1 MNEIKTAGAARG
13 DKSDRTIV
21 LANAPVSFGAFE
33 ITVGVDPNV
42 PDGLRVLDQVAEA
55 GYRGIDL
62 GPAGYLGEGK
72 DLARRLADRKLGLAG
87 GYLELPYSE
96 PSRMPA
102 ALHELDI
109 LLDVFDVVGTLP
121 GGLKPKP
128 TLADLGS
135 DIRKAHPGQAAD
147 NRALGF
153 NEDGWK
159 RFADGLERVVGRC
172 RERGYEPTF
181 HHETGTHI
189 EAAWEIEKM
198 LELTSIDLCLDTGHL
213 LLGKGE
219 PVKALRDW
227 GSRINH
233 IHLKDARSPVI
244 DEIVRE
250 AAPVMEI
257 WRRGAFCALGRGNV
271 DIEGVLSWIRSNYG
285 GWLVVEQDILPDASA
300 PNRPAEDQVANRRYL
315 AQRGF

>member
-1 MNEIKTAGAARG
+1 MTQTAK
-13 DKSDRTIV
+13 DKIV

-33 ITVGVDPNV
+33 ITVGIDPNV
-42 PDGLRVLDQVAEA
+42 PDGEGILDAVSGA

-62 GPAGYLGEGK
+62 GPAGYLGQGEELQK
-72 DLARRLADRKLGLAG
+72 RLADRKLGLAG

-96 PSRMPA
+96 PARMKA
-102 ALHELDI
+102 ALLELDI
-109 LLDVFDVVGTLP
+109 LLDVFDAAGVP
-121 GGLKPKP
+121 ESGLKPKP

-135 DIRKAHPGQAAD
+135 DIRKAHPGQAAG

-153 NEDGWK
+153 DSEAWK
-159 RFADGLERVVGRC
+159 RFADGLESAVARC

-189 EAAWEIEKM
+189 EAVWEIEKM

-213 LLGKGE
+213 LLGQGE
-219 PVKALRDW
+219 PVKALKEW
-227 GSRINH
+227 NGRINH
-233 IHLKDARSPVI
+233 IHLKDARTPVI
-244 DEIVRE
+244 DKIVKE
-250 AAPVMEI
+250 AAPVIEI
-257 WRRGAFCALGRGNV
+257 WRRGAFCALGKGDV
-271 DIEGVLSWIRSNYG
+271 DVDGVLDHLRRSYS

-300 PNRPAEDQVANRRYL
+300 PDRPARDQVANLNYL

>member
-1 MNEIKTAGAARG
+1 MTQTA
-13 DKSDRTIV
+13 KNKIV

-33 ITVGVDPNV
+33 ITVGIDPNV
-42 PDGLRVLDQVAEA
+42 PDGKGILDAVSGA

-62 GPAGYLGEGK
+62 GPAGYLGQK
-72 DLARRLADRKLGLAG
+72 DELKKRLNDRKLGLAG

-96 PSRMPA
+96 PQRMKL

-109 LLDVFDVVGTLP
+109 LLDVFDAAGVP
-121 GGLKPKP
+121 ESGLKPKP

-135 DIRKAHPGQAAD
+135 DRRKAHPGQAAT
-147 NRALGF
+147 NRDLGF
-153 NEDGWK
+153 DKEGWK
-159 RFADGLERVVGRC
+159 RFVDGLESAVARC

-189 EAAWEIEKM
+189 EAVWEIEKM

-219 PVKALRDW
+219 PVKALKEW
-227 GSRINH
+227 NGRINH
-233 IHLKDARSPVI
+233 IHLKDARAGVI
-244 DEIVRE
+244 DKIVKE
-250 AAPVMEI
+250 AAPVIEI
-257 WRRGAFCALGRGNV
+257 WRRGAFCALGKGDV
-271 DIEGVLSWIRSNYG
+271 DIDGVLDHLRQHYA

-300 PNRPAEDQVANRRYL
+300 PDRPAKDQIANLNYL
-315 AQRGF
+315 AARGF